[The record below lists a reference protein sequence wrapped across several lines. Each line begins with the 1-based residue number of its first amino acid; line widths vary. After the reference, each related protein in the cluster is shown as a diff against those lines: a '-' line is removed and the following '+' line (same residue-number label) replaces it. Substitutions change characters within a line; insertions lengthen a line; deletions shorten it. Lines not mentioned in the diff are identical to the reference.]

1 MVSKLLRP
9 FSHTPQ
15 SSFRFVIDLGPGT
28 ELPIRFH
35 ACHIHLMTFYADIF
49 ASRIL
54 DSIKANRRLQESRYS
69 PLKLAPKS
77 QNSVFGMM
85 RATAPKQEQG

>member
-1 MVSKLLRP
+1 
-9 FSHTPQ
+9 
-15 SSFRFVIDLGPGT
+15 
-28 ELPIRFH
+28 
-35 ACHIHLMTFYADIF
+35 MTFYADIF

-54 DSIKANRRLQESRYS
+54 DSIKANRRLPESRYS